1 MVMKFNLR
9 IDSIGHNLLFDDLK
23 QLNAHLRGERIR
35 HLAQLG
41 LLVEQGKFPM
51 FMPDQAAEQSLQAAS
66 APPDHSDLKRRLASK
81 LEGKF

>member
-1 MVMKFNLR
+1 VKLR
-9 IDSIGHNLLFDDLK
+9 IVVDPDANSRLYEELKNLSP
-23 QLNAHLRGERIR
+23 LRKGERIR
-35 HLAQLG
+35 QLAQLG

-66 APPDHSDLKRRLASK
+66 EPQDNSDLKRRLASK